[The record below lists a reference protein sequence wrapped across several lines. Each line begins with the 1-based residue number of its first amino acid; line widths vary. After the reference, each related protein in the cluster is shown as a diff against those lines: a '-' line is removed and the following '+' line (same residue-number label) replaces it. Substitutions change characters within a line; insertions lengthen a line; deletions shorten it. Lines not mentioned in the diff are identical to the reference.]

1 MNMAKNLV
9 EGLKILG
16 LIAAIALVL
25 WTMPE
30 QAVMITGH

>member
-1 MNMAKNLV
+1 MNLAKNFV
-9 EGLKILG
+9 EGLKIAG

-30 QAVMITGH
+30 QTALLTGQ